1 MMNKKIY
8 SLFFGIICSLQ
19 LYAQNLTFEY
29 QSSQNYLQIN
39 SYSGNTAEHAYVVK
53 FTANTSSLNVP
64 FWKISVR
71 LAQPITNGN
80 LTFPANKIS
89 LQPTGT
95 EGQTVPGSIPTIGQI
110 GMPLNVTLQEGNEVF
125 LVPQSNAPLYVNT
138 TQSGYYFNF
147 HLKFRMVVEGG
158 AYLAQFPT
166 WTNFYANLIF
176 TAYDQ
181 HNNII
186 GTIEP
191 GPWNFQIG
199 NITGTIPT
207 PTPQFSI
214 AIDGSASNALLEFK
228 TKSDYINGVSVSYP
242 NALVVNANTDYQVRV
257 KSIYG
262 SFTSNNDA
270 LPLDIIQLHLT
281 PSNDNT
287 ATVYPIWLSTNHQKI
302 ASGNSTQGA
311 PTFFDINYASK
322 SNNADLIT
330 SQSGQYST
338 TLVYE
343 ITPL

>member
-110 GMPLNVTLQEGNEVF
+110 GMPSNVTLQEGSEVF

-158 AYLAQFPT
+158 AYLAQFPA
-166 WTNFYANLIF
+166 WTDFYANLIF

-181 HNNII
+181 HNAII

-262 SFTSNNDA
+262 SFTSYNDA

-322 SNNADLIT
+322 SNDADLIT